1 MALDRQVFSG
11 VYRAKVVN
19 NRDPQKQRRLQVEI
33 STAVGESTEWVWPME
48 PASMSTEVPGIGQG
62 VWVQFQAGDH
72 EYPVWFGSFG
82 KHQGQSKKIHVKPLL
97 NSIDI
102 STLTSYVKTISQTD
116 GTTEVDLTATII
128 AMANSLKDHET
139 RISSLESQVATL
151 KSTLATRSA
160 PEHTHGSNG

>member
-1 MALDRQVFSG
+1 MDTVKRYDGIF
-11 VYRAKVVN
+11 RAIVKDNKDPKNLRRVKVSV
-19 NRDPQKQRRLQVEI
+19 PQI
-33 STAVGESTEWVWPME
+33 TGEEVSEWIWPIE
-48 PASMSTEVPGIGQG
+48 DTSIDVQIPVIGQG